1 MHLPFPLDCIA
12 ILPLF
17 PVSNANLPL
26 SVCPCVQP
34 PKQHTSRLAHVI
46 VEMSMGWDSLC
57 VSRWRCCIFGPTHRL
72 CGFLLIRLELSS
84 PLSLMFVNSVPSHF
98 FSSSLSSLGATL
110 ALSHIST
117 LTERYA
123 GYYMLVTNNNIS
135 RTVAL
140 DDHDPRII
148 YAAWAQ
154 NRSSLAYGGAD
165 MLTENPDASDLQLYE
180 YMYSI
185 RLKHVLIDF
194 IK

>member
-1 MHLPFPLDCIA
+1 
-12 ILPLF
+12 
-17 PVSNANLPL
+17 
-26 SVCPCVQP
+26 
-34 PKQHTSRLAHVI
+34 
-46 VEMSMGWDSLC
+46 
-57 VSRWRCCIFGPTHRL
+57 
-72 CGFLLIRLELSS
+72 
-84 PLSLMFVNSVPSHF
+84 MFVNSVPSHF

-140 DDHDPRII
+140 DDHDPRIV